1 MLVAVA
7 EVDETAESA
16 PDDEADPGL
25 PGQVVHEVAAGQDGE
40 RRDEPDE
47 RAAEG
52 AWHVRLR
59 DAQDEDADGRDQ
71 ERGERADV
79 GHLGDD
85 ADGDEARD
93 DRDEDAAH
101 DGDDVRRVVA
111 LVDLADARWDHAV
124 AAHGEEDA
132 GLAVEQD
139 EQDGRD
145 AGNGADTDD
154 GGAEVVA
161 DVAQGEGDW
170 LRVVELGVGHDARQH
185 AGDDDV
191 EGGADDERADDAN
204 RQVVRRVL
212 AFLGARRDGIEADV
226 GEEDD
231 GRAAEDARDAERH
244 EGLPVHRVD
253 VWDGEQQEDGDGREL
268 DPDEDAVEL
277 RALLRAADQQDGE

>member
-1 MLVAVA
+1 M
-7 EVDETAESA
+7 
-16 PDDEADPGL
+16 
-25 PGQVVHEVAAGQDGE
+25 
-40 RRDEPDE
+40 
-47 RAAEG
+47 
-52 AWHVRLR
+52 
-59 DAQDEDADGRDQ
+59 
-71 ERGERADV
+71 
-79 GHLGDD
+79 
-85 ADGDEARD
+85 
-93 DRDEDAAH
+93 
-101 DGDDVRRVVA
+101 VA
-111 LVDLADARWDHAV
+111 LVDLADARRDHAV

-145 AGNGADTDD
+145 AGNGTDTDD

-161 DVAQGEGDW
+161 DVAQGEGNW

-277 RALLRAADQQDGE
+277 RALLRAADQQDGEQQRDEDGGDVDDAAVCRHVCQRVAGVDARREQETRDVA